1 MQKRRLITPRV
12 KEIFVKYGVKRSLAA
27 GELLVEKGNRAN
39 RVFFLV
45 KGQVRT
51 FCLSPAGDE
60 ISLFYLGPGSL
71 IGNEALM
78 MNPNVLVSVAAIS
91 RAEVYTMPPEQFLRL
106 WKEKDLPLQDL
117 IAHYV
122 QRIALLSDY
131 ICCSHFQDGDKR
143 VAYFL
148 YTCCASSGPVVRYTH
163 EQIGA
168 ITGISRVSV
177 SRILGRF
184 RRAGIISQDYRR
196 IQVLNPQ
203 GLSGVF
209 SSLGYFLD

>member
-1 MQKRRLITPRV
+1 M
-12 KEIFVKYGVKRSLAA
+12 
-27 GELLVEKGNRAN
+27 EKGTRAN
-39 RVFFLV
+39 RAFFLV

-60 ISLFYLGPGSL
+60 ITLFYLGPDSL

-78 MNPNVLVSVAAIS
+78 LNPHVMVSVAAIS
-91 RAEVYTMPPEQFLRL
+91 PAEVSTMPPERILRI

-122 QRIALLSDY
+122 QRIALLSDC
-131 ICCSHFQDGDKR
+131 ICCAHFLDADKR

-148 YTCCASSGPVVRYTH
+148 HACCDSSGPLIAYTH
-163 EQIGA
+163 EQIAA
-168 ITGISRVSV
+168 ITGVSRVSV
-177 SRILGRF
+177 SRILAKF
-184 RRAGIISQDYRR
+184 RKEGIISQDYRR
-196 IQVLNPQ
+196 IEVLDPE
-203 GLSGVF
+203 GLAGIF